1 MSLRASVA
9 YIGVR
14 AISGVLSVCA
24 LSLFVRGLGPEQYAH
39 FALGLAAAALAST
52 VLMMPL
58 NTTLARLYGDVD
70 ARQRVL
76 ASLFDTVLAL
86 GLLLFV
92 VAIVIESLGASWL
105 APWVLPAAALF
116 AAAQGVLDFSAQYS
130 NSALEARR
138 YARLLIVKSV
148 GVIAF
153 GALVVSLSIAVPA
166 RAPAALLA
174 MSLACVVSILVSMRG
189 RLFCRQF
196 DVSLAPRIAAFAL
209 PLVVTCALSYV
220 LQWGD
225 RYLLMRFVPMT
236 ELGRY
241 SALADFTQQTL
252 VLVCSGLGAAW
263 YPRIV
268 QAWGTGKRDEAQR
281 LLTRYALIGIS
292 LVLPAAVG
300 FSLLLAPTA
309 NVMFGRAY
317 ADLPRALPILLVF
330 AALIGACKSFYFDVP
345 MLLAERVWR
354 LAAGIALSAL
364 ASLAIM
370 AWAVPQYG
378 ISGAALGLLCGQCLG
393 LFYSFLMGRDVLQHH
408 ISARQFISVVSASI
422 IMGGVLWAW
431 QPDGITGLWL
441 RVLAGL
447 LSYGLTLLVLDFDE
461 TRGRFARLLG
471 KAR

>member
-1 MSLRASVA
+1 M
-9 YIGVR
+9 
-14 AISGVLSVCA
+14 LSVCA
-24 LSLFVRGLGPEQYAH
+24 LSLFVRGLGPEQYGH

-58 NTTLARLYGDVD
+58 NTTLARLYGDP
-70 ARQRVL
+70 ASRPRVL
-76 ASLFDTVLAL
+76 ATLLNTVFGIGLSLLIMAL
-86 GLLLFV
+86 L
-92 VAIVIESLGASWL
+92 IESLGASWL

-130 NSALEARR
+130 NSALEAWR

-148 GVIAF
+148 SVIAF
-153 GALVVSLSIAVPA
+153 GAVAVSFSAH
-166 RAPAALLA
+166 APAVLLA
-174 MSLACVVSILVSMRG
+174 MSLACVVSISVSMRG
-189 RLFCRQF
+189 RFSCRQF
-196 DVSLAPRIAAFAL
+196 DTSLAPRIAAFAL

-225 RYLLMRFVPMT
+225 RYLLARFVPIA

-268 QAWGTGKRDEAQR
+268 QAWGTGLRDEAQR
-281 LLTRYALIGIS
+281 LLSRYALIGIS
-292 LVLPAAVG
+292 MVLPAAVG

-309 NVMFGRAY
+309 NVMFGQAY

-330 AALIGACKSFYFDVP
+330 AAVIGACKNFYFDVP

-354 LAAGIALSAL
+354 LAVGIALSAL

-370 AWAVPQYG
+370 AWAVPRYG
-378 ISGAALGLLCGQCLG
+378 ISGAALGLLCGQSLG
-393 LFYSFLMGRDVLQHH
+393 MLYSFFLGKDVLHHH
-408 ISARQFISVVSASI
+408 ISPRQFFSVIAATIV
-422 IMGGVLWAW
+422 MGAVLWGW
-431 QPDGITGLWL
+431 QPDGIVGLLL
-441 RVLAGL
+441 RIVAGV
-447 LSYGLTLLVLDFDE
+447 LSYGGNT
-461 TRGRFARLLG
+461 ARSG
-471 KAR
+471 FR